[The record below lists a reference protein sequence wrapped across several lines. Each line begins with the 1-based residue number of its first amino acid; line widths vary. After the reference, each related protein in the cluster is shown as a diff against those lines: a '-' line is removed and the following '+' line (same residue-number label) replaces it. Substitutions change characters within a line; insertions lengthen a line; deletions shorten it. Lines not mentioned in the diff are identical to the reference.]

1 MTGEENEKPGEG
13 NGTTGGRET
22 ELKEAQG
29 TSSTFLG
36 PQVIFFFLL
45 NSFSFY

>member
-1 MTGEENEKPGEG
+1 MGDNKTTGEANKTTGEENEKPGEG

-29 TSSTFLG
+29 TDRKS
-36 PQVIFFFLL
+36 VV
-45 NSFSFY
+45 